1 MLTVLK
7 ERFMSFDGQRAVII
21 AEIAVDT
28 KTELPTADGIA
39 GRTLAQGTLAWEIST
54 GEFYGLKSNGTWVN
68 QTTGDVYDPTPE
80 AQDGE

>member
-1 MLTVLK
+1 MLTILK
-7 ERFMSFDGQRAVII
+7 EKFMSFDDPNAVII
-21 AEIAVDT
+21 AELAVDA
-28 KTELPTADGIA
+28 KTELPEADGIE
-39 GRTLAQGTLAWEIST
+39 GRILSQGTLAWEIST